1 MRCSRTKRV
10 ERERERQ
17 RQRQRQKKSKRTD
30 RKMCLS
36 LFSFTISIPRARQF
50 VESGKMLWMKTFFAA
65 HDVSVRSRTC
75 CLVASSVVAARS
87 LFSFSLSLSLSLSLC
102 DKSFTTQSQHLQ
114 QCERKVC
121 FVCLI
126 FSESNGIAANIK
138 CQFAISVTVVYT
150 LVIIERFD
158 DEFNVN
164 STCSLPQCNFVE
176 C

>member
-1 MRCSRTKRV
+1 M
-10 ERERERQ
+10 
-17 RQRQRQKKSKRTD
+17 
-30 RKMCLS
+30 
-36 LFSFTISIPRARQF
+36 
-50 VESGKMLWMKTFFAA
+50 
-65 HDVSVRSRTC
+65 
-75 CLVASSVVAARS
+75 
-87 LFSFSLSLSLSLSLC
+87 C
-102 DKSFTTQSQHLQ
+102 DKEGGNPSVCVCVCVCNKSLTTQSQHLQ

-126 FSESNGIAANIK
+126 FSESNGTAANIR

-158 DEFNVN
+158 DEFNVY